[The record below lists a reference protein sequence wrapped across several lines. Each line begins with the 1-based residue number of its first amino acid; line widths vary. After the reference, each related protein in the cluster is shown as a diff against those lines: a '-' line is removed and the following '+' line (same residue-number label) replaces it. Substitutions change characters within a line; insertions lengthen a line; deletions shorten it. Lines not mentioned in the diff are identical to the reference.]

1 MAQPSLIISMER
13 SQGLSRTTEPSASEA
28 ASSGIIDGRL
38 HRSMTTRRKIVTAL
52 ETLIRAGTLSPTA
65 EQVAVQAQ
73 VGLRTVFRHFDD
85 METLYREI
93 SVDLDAISIPLLK
106 TRLQSATWQ
115 SRLME
120 SIELRAQIFEELTP
134 FFLSSSLHRHQSVFL
149 QEQAI
154 RSAQSQRG
162 VLEKILPDHI
172 RSERWLVDALDL
184 MLSFDAWVRLRRE
197 QGLTRKEA
205 MLVMQRGAQSL
216 LAACASN

>member
-13 SQGLSRTTEPSASEA
+13 SQGPSRTTEPSASES